1 MLRVFDLDAQVDL
14 VSRPLF
20 GEIRSVLE
28 EAGLPTDA
36 DSSIQIEGKLI
47 RITRSTD
54 FGLDEGVQTRSVA
67 CFGIAIQ

>member
-1 MLRVFDLDAQVDL
+1 LLRVFDLDAQVNL

-47 RITRSTD
+47 RITRSAN
-54 FGLDEGVQTRSVA
+54 FSLDEG
-67 CFGIAIQ
+67 I